1 VDGARLKGLERHFS
15 GLVGADPFDSSA
27 RHRAKRKARP
37 VLTSERTA
45 GASDQ
50 ISPSIGHLIR
60 PTWAEV
66 DEARERYDIDAR
78 RLRVWRWW
86 FVGMFTFYT
95 TLVGILLLRIFLG

>member
-1 VDGARLKGLERHFS
+1 M
-15 GLVGADPFDSSA
+15 ADPFEFLRVIA
-27 RHRAKRKARP
+27 RETEARP

-45 GASDQ
+45 GESTDV

-66 DEARERYDIDAR
+66 DEARHRYDSDAK
-78 RLRVWRWW
+78 RLRFWRWW

>member
-1 VDGARLKGLERHFS
+1 MGPTRSILLRVIAREME
-15 GLVGADPFDSSA
+15 
-27 RHRAKRKARP
+27 ARP

-45 GASDQ
+45 DEST
-50 ISPSIGHLIR
+50 
-60 PTWAEV
+60 TWAEV
-66 DEARERYDIDAR
+66 DEARERYDSDAR

>member
-1 VDGARLKGLERHFS
+1 MGPTRSILLRVIAREME
-15 GLVGADPFDSSA
+15 
-27 RHRAKRKARP
+27 ARP

-45 GASDQ
+45 GATTDQ

-66 DEARERYDIDAR
+66 DEARERYDSDAR